1 MYLRRVK
8 IIGAQNLFYLNT
20 RNIRRSQYFKEN
32 AEPFNDFFTKLSV
45 LKQKIQKWDIL
56 YMRKL
61 RKIEET
67 ETF

>member
-20 RNIRRSQYFKEN
+20 RNIRRNQYFKEN

-45 LKQKIQKWDIL
+45 LKQKIQKWGIL

>member
-1 MYLRRVK
+1 M
-8 IIGAQNLFYLNT
+8 FYLNT

-45 LKQKIQKWDIL
+45 LKQKIQKWGIL